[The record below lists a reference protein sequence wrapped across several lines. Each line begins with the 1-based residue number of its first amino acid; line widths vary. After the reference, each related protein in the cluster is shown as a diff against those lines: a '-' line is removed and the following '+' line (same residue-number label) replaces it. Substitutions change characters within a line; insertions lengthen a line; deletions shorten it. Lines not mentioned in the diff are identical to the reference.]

1 MIDLAKMGLYGCG
14 TMHRNRKGFPQSLKK
29 ISKQG
34 MKERGASKTV
44 QYKNLKY
51 IFWFLFDVA
60 ISNTYFL
67 ARAHCGLKSSL
78 KDTGVQLAKALV
90 NTYCSHKRPG
100 RPPVNPRR
108 FIPLSAVHFPVK
120 QKEKRRTSWVDMKLN
135 GTATNVIVTYVT
147 LEMLKTPSSCTTS
160 DIYRTKQNTLTI
172 FYLFMQDVCMMYTQG
187 TVYTTYL

>member
-14 TMHRNRKGFPQSLKK
+14 TMRRNRKGFPQSLKK

-60 ISNTYFL
+60 ISNSYFL

-78 KDTGVQLAKALV
+78 KDTRVQLAEALV
-90 NTYCSHKRPG
+90 NTYCSHKRRG

-108 FIPLSAVHFPVK
+108 FTPLSAVHFPVK
-120 QKEKRRTSWVDMKLN
+120 QKESGGVAIVPRTSWVDMKLN

-147 LEMLKTPSSCTTS
+147 LEMLKTPSSCTS
-160 DIYRTKQNTLTI
+160 RNQVHVHVFPARK
-172 FYLFMQDVCMMYTQG
+172 
-187 TVYTTYL
+187 

>member
-1 MIDLAKMGLYGCG
+1 MLINAPQSVVSYNKCMGGV
-14 TMHRNRKGFPQSLKK
+14 HRNHQMRGYYHVRLKCRK
-29 ISKQG
+29 
-34 MKERGASKTV
+34 
-44 QYKNLKY
+44 YYKY

-67 ARAHCGLKSSL
+67 ARAHGGLKSSL

-90 NTYCSHKRPG
+90 NTYCSRKRPG